1 MPWTLE
7 PDRDA
12 VRLTLSEQVDVVEA
26 ADLHRV
32 LTELVHDRRGVAID
46 MSACAAI
53 DCTTLQ
59 LLLAFRHARASGGAS
74 TTVTVAPGPVA
85 DTLRRLGLQALI
97 GARA

>member
-7 PDRDA
+7 PERDA

-32 LTELVHDRRGVAID
+32 LTELVHDRRGVEID
-46 MSACAAI
+46 MSACTAV

-59 LLLAFRHARASGGAS
+59 LLLAFRHARTSGGAPM
-74 TTVTVAPGPVA
+74 TVTVALGPVA
-85 DTLRRLGLQALI
+85 ETLRRLGLQALI
-97 GARA
+97 GDQA

>member
-12 VRLTLSEQVDVVEA
+12 VRLTLSAQVDVVEA

-32 LTELVHDRRGVAID
+32 LAELVPDRRSVAID
-46 MSACAAI
+46 LGACTGV

-85 DTLRRLGLQALI
+85 EVVRRLGLRTLLGEPA
-97 GARA
+97 